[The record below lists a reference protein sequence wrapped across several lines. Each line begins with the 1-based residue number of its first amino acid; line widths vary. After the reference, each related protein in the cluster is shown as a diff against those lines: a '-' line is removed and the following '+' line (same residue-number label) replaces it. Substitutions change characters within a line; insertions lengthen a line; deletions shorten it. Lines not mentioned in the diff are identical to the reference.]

1 MTTTITSHPKYGIRI
16 PARFL
21 KEAGIPT
28 NRKYVIKINT
38 PIINIIPQKY
48 EEEDEKDW
56 LDELLKDPIAQK
68 NFELIVKEA
77 EEDIKAGRVY
87 SADEVF
93 AEIKRERSRKI

>member
-16 PARFL
+16 PATFL
-21 KEAGIPT
+21 KKAGIPT